1 MLAVDLEKAIN
12 SAKEE
17 GKCPMAV
24 MTTAGTTVLGAFDSF
39 TEIAAICR
47 KHNLWLHIDVS
58 RYNKL
63 VFTYRCMLYRELW
76 EVQL

>member
-1 MLAVDLEKAIN
+1 MLVGDLEKSVN

-24 MTTAGTTVLGAFDSF
+24 VATAGTTVLGAFDSF

-47 KHNLWLHIDVS
+47 KHNLWLHIDV
-58 RYNKL
+58 RK
-63 VFTYRCMLYRELW
+63 
-76 EVQL
+76 